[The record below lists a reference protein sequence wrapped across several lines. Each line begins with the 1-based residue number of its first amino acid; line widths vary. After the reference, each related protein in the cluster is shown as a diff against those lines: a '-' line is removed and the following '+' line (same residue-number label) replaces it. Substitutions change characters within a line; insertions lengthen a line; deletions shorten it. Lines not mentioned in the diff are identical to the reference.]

1 MYNTSFRDLA
11 GNMTGN
17 MTQDDIY
24 PSTSST
30 PSMAPDHRIV
40 DLRLVITHDSTEDVH
55 VHSIRCSGFKLE
67 LYETLPQEHA

>member
-30 PSMAPDHRIV
+30 PSMAPDH
-40 DLRLVITHDSTEDVH
+40 DLRLVITHDSTENDY
-55 VHSIRCSGFKLE
+55 VHSIRCSGFKVE
-67 LYETLPQEHA
+67 SYETLPQEHA